1 MPVYVTIFSNGMG
14 NTRLRMPLNM
24 RNITGTS
31 ATRRATDHVKT
42 HVLPRKR
49 EGIGRRLQLDLSA
62 DYGGNTQGSRSYPIP
77 SQS

>member
-31 ATRRATDHVKT
+31 ATRRATDHVNN

-49 EGIGRRLQLDLSA
+49 EGIGRRLQLDLFV
-62 DYGGNTQGSRSYPIP
+62 DYGGNTQGSRPYPVP